1 MCMCACVRARE
12 QAFMR
17 VCVIVYDDRESIG
30 ECVTLFL
37 LVNM

>member
-1 MCMCACVRARE
+1 MYVYVRARE
-12 QAFMR
+12 RAFIC
-17 VCVIVYDDRESIG
+17 VGVIVYDDRASMD